1 MTQPITS
8 PSPARG
14 VPFPPA
20 ADPVALLRAQQ
31 RLFGACARSGL
42 ILGEAARDCAERQVA
57 IGRAAMREL
66 WAAAPA
72 ATRGGPA
79 RAAADWLA
87 GLAQELGAGLEAMQ
101 RTLLEAQLAILEELR
116 RAVAAEP
123 AAGVETEA
131 GATVPAAAPA
141 EAKPKPVPSTAEPA
155 SIGAEKTE
163 PAPVAEAAPAAA
175 GEAVVAEAAAPA
187 ASAADG
193 GAPER
198 SGEASEPARPRR
210 SRRVSAA
217 S

>member
-8 PSPARG
+8 PSPPRG

-31 RLFGACARSGL
+31 RLLGACARSGL

-57 IGRAAMREL
+57 IGRAAMREF

-79 RAAADWLA
+79 GAAADWLA
-87 GLAQELGAGLEAMQ
+87 GLVRELGAGLEAMQ
-101 RTLLEAQLAILEELR
+101 RTLFEAQLAVLEELR
-116 RAVAAEP
+116 RAVAAAP
-123 AAGVETEA
+123 V
-131 GATVPAAAPA
+131 AAPA
-141 EAKPKPVPSTAEPA
+141 EATPEAAPSAEPAA
-155 SIGAEKTE
+155 SIGAETVQ
-163 PAPVAEAAPAAA
+163 PALAAEATPAAA
-175 GEAVVAEAAAPA
+175 GEAVVAEAVAPA

-198 SGEASEPARPRR
+198 LGAVSEPARPRR
-210 SRRVSAA
+210 GRRVSAA